1 MALGNTA
8 PEIVTERLRLRSFR
22 AGDFEEY
29 VELVGHPLVA
39 RHVGDGTPLDRT
51 AAWRHLAMVLGH
63 WILRGCGMWA
73 VEHDGRMIGRVGLLN
88 PDGWPALELAW
99 ALHPGV
105 WNRGLA
111 TEAAAAA
118 MDWAFDAYGA
128 NRLISMV
135 RPDNAASI
143 RVAEKLGM
151 EQEERLVLLGLPA
164 LVYARGRDIRQASP

>member
-1 MALGNTA
+1 MAHGNTA
-8 PEIVTERLRLRSFR
+8 PEIVTDRLRLRSFG

-29 VELVGHPLVA
+29 AGLVGHPLVA

-73 VEHDGRMIGRVGLLN
+73 VEHDGRMVGRVGLLH

-99 ALHPGV
+99 ALHPDV
-105 WNRGLA
+105 WNRGLG

-118 MDWAFDAYGA
+118 MDWAFDVHGA
-128 NRLISMV
+128 ERLISMV
-135 RPDNAASI
+135 RPDNTASI

-151 EQEERLVLLGLPA
+151 NREDSLVLLGQPA